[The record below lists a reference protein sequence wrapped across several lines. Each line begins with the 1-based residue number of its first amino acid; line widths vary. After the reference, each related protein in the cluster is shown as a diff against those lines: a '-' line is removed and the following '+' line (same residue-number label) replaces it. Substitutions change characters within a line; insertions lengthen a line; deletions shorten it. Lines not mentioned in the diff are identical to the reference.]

1 MIHLHRVITVH
12 RVITAAI
19 LFLVPLLMN
28 ASAASNAADTK
39 AIEACLKAAADKN
52 TSGVAC
58 IGIVA
63 DPCIA
68 KLRETDA
75 YHEGSRACAAREL
88 AVWTARM
95 QRAVQSANKGGFK
108 EIVTAVA
115 ASQKSWTESLNR
127 LCPVFEKLDPGMS
140 LGGANYCR
148 LQETAMRVL
157 VLERL
162 AEAVNPH

>member
-1 MIHLHRVITVH
+1 MTHSHCAI
-12 RVITAAI
+12 AAAFV
-19 LFLVPLLMN
+19 FLLLQ
-28 ASAASNAADTK
+28 SSNAMAAPNPADAK

-52 TSGVAC
+52 ASGVAC

-68 KLRETDA
+68 KVRETDA

-88 AVWTARM
+88 AVWTARL
-95 QRAVQSANKGGFK
+95 QRAMAGVGKGGFK
-108 EIVTAVA
+108 DITTAA
-115 ASQKSWTESLNR
+115 GASQKCWLESLNR